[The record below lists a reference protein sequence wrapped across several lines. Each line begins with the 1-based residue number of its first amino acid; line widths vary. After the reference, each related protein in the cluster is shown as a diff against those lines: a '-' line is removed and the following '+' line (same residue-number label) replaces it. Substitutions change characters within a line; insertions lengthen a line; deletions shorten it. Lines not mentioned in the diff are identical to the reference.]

1 MADMNSTATRPAKAA
16 RRVAPKPGSKASE
29 GPRLHVSALAAPLP
43 LPTLAHAPK
52 RPIRKAPVMAALP
65 ASRAHD
71 GALSFR
77 RELADH
83 ERAVIDAAFTI
94 LGCYLREPGGAFATP
109 GAVSQY
115 LRLHL
120 AGESC
125 ELFAVLYLDAQHRA
139 IALETPFAG
148 TLTQCSVYPR
158 EIVRAALV
166 HGAASVVLAHNHP
179 SGTPTPSH
187 ADAVLTETLK
197 NALALVDVRL
207 LDHFII
213 AGGQAVSMAE
223 LGLM

>member
-1 MADMNSTATRPAKAA
+1 MADMNSTATRPSKAA
-16 RRVAPKPGSKASE
+16 PRRAAKQGSKAGE
-29 GPRLHVSALAAPLP
+29 GPRLHLAALAAPVP
-43 LPTLAHAPK
+43 LPELARARK
-52 RPIRKAPVMAALP
+52 RPIRKAPAMSALL

-109 GAVSQY
+109 DAIRQY

-120 AGESC
+120 AGERC
-125 ELFAVLYLDAQHRA
+125 ELFAVLYLDAQHCA
-139 IALETPFAG
+139 IALEIPFAG
-148 TLTQCSVYPR
+148 TINHTAVYPR
-158 EIVRAALV
+158 EIVRAALA
-166 HGAASVVLAHNHP
+166 HGATSVVLAHNHP
-179 SGTPTPSH
+179 SGATMVSS
-187 ADAVLTETLK
+187 ADVALTQVLK
-197 NALALVDVRL
+197 DALALVDVRV

-213 AGGQAVSMAE
+213 AGDQAVSMAE

>member
-1 MADMNSTATRPAKAA
+1 MADMNSTATRLGKAA
-16 RRVAPKPGSKASE
+16 PRRAAKRGGKASE
-29 GPRLHVSALAAPLP
+29 GPRLHVAALAAPLT
-43 LPTLAHAPK
+43 LPTLAQAPE
-52 RPIRKAPVMAALP
+52 RPIRKAPAMSALP
-65 ASRAHD
+65 ASRAHN

-94 LGCYLREPGGAFATP
+94 LGCYLREPGGVFATP
-109 GAVSQY
+109 DAIRQY

-120 AGESC
+120 AGERC
-125 ELFAVLYLDAQHRA
+125 ELFSVLYLDAQHRA

-148 TLTQCSVYPR
+148 TITQTAVYPR
-158 EIVRAALV
+158 EIVRAALA

-179 SGTPTPSH
+179 SGESTASR
-187 ADAVLTETLK
+187 ADIAITQVLKE
-197 NALALVDVRL
+197 ALALVDVRV

-213 AGGQAVSMAE
+213 AGDQAVSMAE

>member
-1 MADMNSTATRPAKAA
+1 MADVNSTATRSSNAVPRRAAK
-16 RRVAPKPGSKASE
+16 RGSKASE
-29 GPRLHVSALAAPLP
+29 GPRLRLAVLAAPSP
-43 LPTLAHAPK
+43 LPRLAHAPK
-52 RPIRKAPVMAALP
+52 RPIRKAPVMSALP

-94 LGCYLREPGGAFATP
+94 LGCYLREPGGVFATP
-109 GAVSQY
+109 DAIRQY

-120 AGESC
+120 AGERC

-148 TLTQCSVYPR
+148 TITQTAIYPR
-158 EIVRAALV
+158 EIVRAALT
-166 HGAASVVLAHNHP
+166 HGAVSVVLAHNHP
-179 SGTPTPSH
+179 SGSTTASR
-187 ADAVLTETLK
+187 ADVAITQTLK
-197 NALALVDVRL
+197 EALAFVDVRV

-213 AGGQAVSMAE
+213 AGDQAVSMAE
-223 LGLM
+223 LGLL

>member
-1 MADMNSTATRPAKAA
+1 MADMNFTATLPTKAPRRAAAKP
-16 RRVAPKPGSKASE
+16 RSKASE
-29 GPRLHVSALAAPLP
+29 GPRLHLAALAAPAP
-43 LPTLAHAPK
+43 LPMLAHAPK
-52 RPIRKAPVMAALP
+52 RPVRKAPVMSALP

-83 ERAVIDAAFTI
+83 ERAVIDAAFAI

-109 GAVSQY
+109 DAIRQY

-120 AGESC
+120 AGETS

-139 IALETPFAG
+139 IALETPFVG

-166 HGAASVVLAHNHP
+166 HGAASIVLAHNHP
-179 SGTPTPSH
+179 SGAPTPSQ
-187 ADAVLTETLK
+187 ADAALTHTLK
-197 NALALVDVRL
+197 AALMLIDVRV

-213 AGGQAVSMAE
+213 AGNQAVSMAE

>member
-1 MADMNSTATRPAKAA
+1 MAGMNSTATRPVKAA
-16 RRVAPKPGSKASE
+16 RRAAAKQGSKASE
-29 GPRLHVSALAAPLP
+29 GPRLHLSALVAPLP

-65 ASRAHD
+65 ASLAHD

-94 LGCYLREPGGAFATP
+94 LGCYLREPGGVFATP
-109 GAVSQY
+109 DAIRQY

-120 AGESC
+120 AGERC

-148 TLTQCSVYPR
+148 TITQTAIYPR
-158 EIVRAALV
+158 EIVRAALA
-166 HGAASVVLAHNHP
+166 HGAAAVVLAHNHP
-179 SGTPTPSH
+179 SGATTASR
-187 ADAVLTETLK
+187 ADVAITQTLK
-197 NALALVDVRL
+197 QALALVDVRV

-213 AGGQAVSMAE
+213 AGDQAVSMAE
-223 LGLM
+223 LGLL

>member
-1 MADMNSTATRPAKAA
+1 MADMNSTATRPTKAA
-16 RRVAPKPGSKASE
+16 RRVATKPGSQARE
-29 GPRLHVSALAAPLP
+29 GPPLHVSALAAPFP

-166 HGAASVVLAHNHP
+166 HGAASIVLAHNHP

-187 ADAVLTETLK
+187 ADAAITETLK

-213 AGGQAVSMAE
+213 AGGQAVSMVE

>member
-1 MADMNSTATRPAKAA
+1 MADMNSTATATTTRRAAAK
-16 RRVAPKPGSKASE
+16 PHSKASE
-29 GPRLHVSALAAPLP
+29 GPRLHLATLAAPAP
-43 LPTLAHAPK
+43 LPMLAHAPK

-83 ERAVIDAAFTI
+83 ERAVIDAAFAI

-109 GAVSQY
+109 NAIKQY

-120 AGESC
+120 AGETS

-139 IALETPFAG
+139 IALETPFVG

-166 HGAASVVLAHNHP
+166 HGAVAIVLAHNHP
-179 SGTPTPSH
+179 SGATTPSR
-187 ADAVLTETLK
+187 ADEAVTQALK
-197 NALALVDVRL
+197 AALMLIDVRV

-213 AGGQAVSMAE
+213 AGDQAVSMAE